1 MQKVYMR
8 LLTWVILPG
17 LFLSAI
23 GLDDPKLAIVG
34 AVLAWAIPM
43 IFGPLTFIV
52 MCVVVTSKPG
62 EADYAKHKA
71 DLMEDQ
77 PGFIARG
84 ISWIALGYTVAFIA
98 YAGFPVT
105 AIFYLIG
112 QLWCKLAYAI
122 ILEHFKK
129 GESE

>member
-23 GLDDPKLAIVG
+23 HLDDPKLAIVG
-34 AVLAWAIPM
+34 AALAWAIPM
-43 IFGPLTFIV
+43 IFGPLTLIV
-52 MCVVVTSKPG
+52 MCVALTAKPG
-62 EADYAKHKA
+62 DASYEKDKA
-71 DLMEDQ
+71 GYVEGR
-77 PGFIARG
+77 PGSVARAV
-84 ISWIALGYTVAFIA
+84 SWISLCVTVAVIA

-122 ILEHFKK
+122 LLEHFKK
-129 GESE
+129 GDAE

>member
-8 LLTWVILPG
+8 PLTWVILPG

-23 GLDDPKLAIVG
+23 PLDDPKLAIVG
-34 AVLAWAIPM
+34 AVLAWATPLIL
-43 IFGPLTFIV
+43 GPLTLIV
-52 MCVVVTSKPG
+52 MCVAVSSNPG
-62 EADYAKHKA
+62 DADYAKHKA
-71 DLMEDQ
+71 DFTQ
-77 PGFIARG
+77 GGPRSVARAV
-84 ISWIALGYTVAFIA
+84 SWIALGYTVTFIA

-112 QLWCKLAYAI
+112 ALWCKLAYAI

-129 GESE
+129 GEAK

>member
-43 IFGPLTFIV
+43 IYGPLTLIV
-52 MCVVVTSKPG
+52 MCVAVTSKPG
-62 EADYAKHKA
+62 DADYAKRKA
-71 DLMEDQ
+71 EWPK
-77 PGFIARG
+77 PGKLGTAV
-84 ISWIALGYTVAFIA
+84 SWLALCGTVAVIA
-98 YAGFPVT
+98 YAGFLVT
-105 AIFYLIG
+105 AIFYLLG
-112 QLWCKLAYAI
+112 ALWCKLAYAI

-129 GESE
+129 GEAK